1 MAHTRIQRELHE
13 MAKDP
18 PSNCSAGLIDS
29 GDLFHWQAVIVGPE
43 NTPFEGGMF
52 NLNITFPNDYPFK
65 PPAVQFLTKI
75 YHPNINDVG
84 HICLNILGAQWSP
97 ALSVAK
103 VLLSICVLMCEPN
116 PDDPLMPDVASV
128 YKSNRFQYNATAR
141 KWTKEYAME

>member
-1 MAHTRIQRELHE
+1 MAHTRIQRELHD

-29 GDLFHWQAVIVGPE
+29 DDLFHWQAVIVGPE

-52 NLNITFPNDYPFK
+52 KLNITFPNDYPFK

-84 HICLNILGAQWSP
+84 HICLNVLGAQWSP

-128 YKSNRFQYNATAR
+128 YKNNRFQYNATAR